1 MYFRN
6 YGLRKTCFNK
16 CVKIPISGDTSA
28 SAMVN
33 GNKQC

>member
-16 CVKIPISGDTSA
+16 CVKIPISEDTSG
-28 SAMVN
+28 SGIVN
-33 GNKQC
+33 GNKHS